1 MSNDKIQISNIKCQM
16 PNVNKVK
23 LMSERTFGA
32 PPVIFLAL
40 KYVGP
45 LHALHLG
52 CDFFTFNTYLQ
63 ILSYEHS

>member
-1 MSNDKIQISNIKCQM
+1 
-16 PNVNKVK
+16 
-23 LMSERTFGA
+23 MSERTFGA